1 MVLGSLQAGL
11 KPGGFF
17 VLKENIAKNGKLWKI
32 LKIQTIS
39 IDLSPVFNNDLEFSL
54 LADSGSTRKSFSGKQ
69 CACLSILQFF
79 LFSLFFVLPG
89 LPFHFVL

>member
-1 MVLGSLQAGL
+1 MSSKRTLLRTVSS
-11 KPGGFF
+11 
-17 VLKENIAKNGKLWKI
+17 GKYE
-32 LKIQTIS
+32 IQTTS
-39 IDLSPVFNNDLEFSL
+39 IDLSQVFNNDLEFSL

-89 LPFHFVL
+89 LPFHIVL

>member
-1 MVLGSLQAGL
+1 MSSKRTLLRTVSS
-11 KPGGFF
+11 
-17 VLKENIAKNGKLWKI
+17 EI

-54 LADSGSTRKSFSGKQ
+54 LADSGSTSKSFSGKQ

-79 LFSLFFVLPG
+79 LFSLFFLLPG